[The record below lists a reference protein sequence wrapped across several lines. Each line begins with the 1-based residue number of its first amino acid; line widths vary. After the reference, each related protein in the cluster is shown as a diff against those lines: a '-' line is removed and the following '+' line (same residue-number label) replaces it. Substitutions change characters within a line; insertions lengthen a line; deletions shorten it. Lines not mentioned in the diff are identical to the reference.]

1 MLTPLVNQKENKKF
15 VFGIQ
20 NFKNISFHSNLKK
33 VVGVINFPE
42 K

>member
-1 MLTPLVNQKENKKF
+1 MNKDEKENKKF
-15 VFGIQ
+15 TYNIQ

-33 VVGVINFPE
+33 IVGVINFPE